1 MAIVKTESFRLQ
13 KQQTL
18 NEIAEENNEKPKTAT
33 IGLRDCLGIMS
44 ENELHTIML
53 TYLPLVNI
61 DDNPTKERCKYMVG
75 TLKEN
80 LLIKANK
87 IMVRVGGGYSTLQ
100 EHIRQVGPFECIKIY
115 KHMKAEEAKSA

>member
-1 MAIVKTESFRLQ
+1 MAIINTEEFRLQ

-18 NEIAEENNEKPKTAT
+18 DRIAEENNKKPKIAT
-33 IGLRDCLGIMS
+33 IGLKDCLGIMS

-75 TLKEN
+75 TLN
-80 LLIKANK
+80 NTLLVKANK
-87 IMVRVGGGYSTLQ
+87 IMVRVGGGYMNL
-100 EHIRQVGPFECIKIY
+100 
-115 KHMKAEEAKSA
+115 